1 MKVIL
6 FVLICIF
13 LVSCTPPDYSEFKQ
27 SKGEEIKQDIKS
39 LIKETTIE
47 INQDPNI
54 VYINK
59 YMQDEETS
67 GGFGVWKQDVLPEFG
82 YSNIILNEISDP
94 EIRDFIKKGYS
105 GKPSNDPLIDFNDEY
120 IIHSIYITDRKN
132 LLNEP
137 ECNPVYNIPVK
148 FYGEKVLIETTG
160 TGYCLISLEVE
171 STWKKM

>member
-59 YMQDEETS
+59 YMQ
-67 GGFGVWKQDVLPEFG
+67 
-82 YSNIILNEISDP
+82 
-94 EIRDFIKKGYS
+94 
-105 GKPSNDPLIDFNDEY
+105 
-120 IIHSIYITDRKN
+120 
-132 LLNEP
+132 
-137 ECNPVYNIPVK
+137 
-148 FYGEKVLIETTG
+148 
-160 TGYCLISLEVE
+160 
-171 STWKKM
+171 